1 MEETDPCGSFHYLKA
16 PDFSNDLEFI
26 RPLHICAIG
35 EILEDGLVCAAV
47 KIEFSAVVE
56 TGLFKPSYFQVPG
69 RKVIGTCVNDS
80 GRRKE
85 AGRQGRYLFLE
96 LLVNTLP
103 DSNEV
108 RENSG
113 GYRFTPDGGEWAME
127 LPLLIP
133 VRQTVTIFCGDGRK
147 IAPFNRINDNQYVE
161 YADDF
166 IQDAYEDE
174 GLRIQY
180 NIYIP
185 NGYEKKSPELENLPL
200 VFFLHGAGES
210 GFDNRS
216 PLSSYRQAQEYLRPE
231 ALSEQPCFLM
241 IPQCPV
247 TSERDRGMPEEYG
260 WYTYRKNGD
269 KLCTYPSKS
278 LHTAVEALLVRVMPR
293 YNIDSARIYA
303 AGHSMGGAGALAA
316 LIDRPGIFA
325 AALSFSAAAVLS
337 DEMIIPWKDK
347 PVFFTMSERD
357 EWDIIRNNMPALMDQ
372 LETLGVRVYRST
384 GGSAWD
390 GALRGPKAEKQA
402 EETIA
407 SAKAAGASKIYAEF
421 IAGSVVPLEHLS
433 HRASFSNAA
442 IRRWLFRQRLASSAE
457 AEPQLR

>member
-1 MEETDPCGSFHYLKA
+1 MEEADPRGSFHYLKA

-26 RPLHICAIG
+26 RPLHISAIG
-35 EILEDGLVCAAV
+35 EILEDGLVCAAL
-47 KIEFSAVVE
+47 KIEFSTAVE
-56 TGLFKPSYFQVPG
+56 AGLFKPSYFQVPG
-69 RKVIGTCVNDS
+69 RKVIRTSVNDS
-80 GRRKE
+80 GMRKE

-113 GYRFTPDGGEWAME
+113 GYRFSPDGGEWAME
-127 LPLLIP
+127 LPMLVP
-133 VRQTVTIFCGDGRK
+133 VRQTVTVFCGDGRK
-147 IAPFNRINDNQYVE
+147 IAPFNRINDDQYIE

-166 IQDAYEDE
+166 IQQAYEDE

-185 NGYEKKSPELENLPL
+185 GGYEKKSPLLENLPL

-216 PLSSYRQAQEYLRPE
+216 PLISYRQAQEYLRPE
-231 ALSEQPCFLM
+231 ARAEQPCFLM

-247 TSERDRGMPEEYG
+247 TSERDGGMPEEYG

-269 KLCTYPSKS
+269 RLCTYPSKS
-278 LHTAVEALLVRVMPR
+278 LHTAIEALAAVMSR
-293 YNIDSARIYA
+293 YNIDSRRIYA
-303 AGHSMGGAGALAA
+303 VGHSMGGGGALAA
-316 LIDRPGIFA
+316 LIDRPEIFA
-325 AALSFSAAAVLS
+325 AALSFSSAAVLS
-337 DEMIIPWKDK
+337 DEMIIPWKNK
-347 PVFFTMSERD
+347 PVFFTMSEKD

-372 LETLGVRVYRST
+372 LERLGLRVYRST
-384 GGSAWD
+384 GSRAWD
-390 GALRGPKAEKQA
+390 GALRGPEAEKQA

-407 SAKAAGASKIYAEF
+407 AAEAAGSSKIYAEF
-421 IAGSVVPLEHLS
+421 IAGSVAPLEHLS

-442 IRRWLFRQRLASSAE
+442 IRRWLFRQRLASS
-457 AEPQLR
+457 